1 MKLSSKILL
10 STIAVW
16 LVLVFGSGIYFGQWL
31 DDYTEGRISIQQ
43 Q

>member
-16 LVLVFGSGIYFGQWL
+16 FLLVFGSGFYFGNWL
-31 DDYTEGRISIQQ
+31 GNYVEMEQSFNSD
-43 Q
+43 

>member
-16 LVLVFGSGIYFGQWL
+16 FVLVFGSGLYFGNWL
-31 DDYTEGRISIQQ
+31 GDYVEMEQSFSNE
-43 Q
+43 

>member
-16 LVLVFGSGIYFGQWL
+16 FLLVFGSGIYFGNWL
-31 DDYTEGRISIQQ
+31 GDYVRMEQSFSSN
-43 Q
+43 